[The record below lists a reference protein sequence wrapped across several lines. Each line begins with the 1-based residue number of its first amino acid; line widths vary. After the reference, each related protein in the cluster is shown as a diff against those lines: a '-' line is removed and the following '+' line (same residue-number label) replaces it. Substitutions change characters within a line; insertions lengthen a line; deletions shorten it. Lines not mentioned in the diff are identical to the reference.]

1 MDLTDLCRELNN
13 WFDKA
18 RVFGTFTVS
27 NGSIDL
33 DDLVEEGTIQNGQY
47 FRIVGSVF
55 NDGVYV
61 YPTSELTDETFDGAI
76 WAMAVPPRVI
86 ALSVEIDDWVK
97 ENRGAL
103 ATPYQSENID
113 GYSYSKASWLTSD
126 VAGVEG
132 AWRKQFKSQLDKYRK
147 IHPW

>member
-13 WFDKA
+13 WFDKQ
-18 RVFGTFTVS
+18 RVFGTFTIS
-27 NGSIDL
+27 NGAIDL

-86 ALSVEIDDWVK
+86 ALSVEIGDWIR
-97 ENRGAL
+97 ENGAAV

-132 AWRKQFKSQLDKYRK
+132 AWRRQFGSQLNKYRK

>member
-13 WFDKA
+13 WFDKQ
-18 RVFGTFTVS
+18 RVFGTFTIS
-27 NGSIDL
+27 NGAIDL

-97 ENRGAL
+97 NNGAVL
-103 ATPYQSENID
+103 ASPVQSENID
-113 GYSYSKASWLTSD
+113 GYSYTKASWLTSD
-126 VAGVEG
+126 VGGIEG
-132 AWRKQFKSQLDKYRK
+132 AWKKAFKSKLNKYRK